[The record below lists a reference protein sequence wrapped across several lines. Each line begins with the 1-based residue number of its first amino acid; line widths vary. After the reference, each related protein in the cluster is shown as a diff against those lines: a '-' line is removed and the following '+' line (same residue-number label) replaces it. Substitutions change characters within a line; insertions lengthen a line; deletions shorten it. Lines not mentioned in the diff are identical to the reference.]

1 MGRGNRSD
9 RHDGLGPALGLLLK
23 ARREAAELSLH
34 QLSIRTGVSS
44 QYLSRLERGQ
54 YANPSLRILT
64 QLARN
69 LDICAEDLYAV
80 TGCILPVDL
89 PSFAPYLRAKHPD
102 WPEVVVRELM
112 DFYSFLKQKHSL
124 R

>member
-1 MGRGNRSD
+1 MGQGKRSD
-9 RHDGLGPALGLLLK
+9 RRDGLGPALGLLLK
-23 ARREAAELSLH
+23 ARREAADLSLH
-34 QLSIRTGVSS
+34 QLSVRTGVTS

-54 YANPSLRILT
+54 YANPSLRVLT

-69 LDICAEDLYAV
+69 LDIRAEDLYAI

-89 PSFAPYLRAKHPD
+89 PSFSPYLRAKHPD
-102 WPEVVVRELM
+102 WPELVVRELT
-112 DFYSFLKQKHSL
+112 DFYCFLKQKHSL